1 MEIGAF
7 FEFPEERGGGEAFVH
22 HEIGEAS
29 GVEIESGVRSGGGD
43 DIDALE
49 LNGWG
54 VPVAGIFGEANAI
67 EGAPFFEEESAIT
80 DEVSG
85 FARPIGEVFGG
96 GTMDGEESGEGA
108 EIEEEGGRI
117 FESDLEGEGVE
128 GADADRGEVRGFAF
142 AEVFGALDV
151 IELVSVFGSGGGEEG
166 ASPGEEEIGGG
177 DGVAIAPD
185 GIFAEEE
192 SVGEAIWGDRPAFG
206 DAWLGD
212 AVAIEL
218 G

>member
-1 MEIGAF
+1 
-7 FEFPEERGGGEAFVH
+7 
-22 HEIGEAS
+22 
-29 GVEIESGVRSGGGD
+29 
-43 DIDALE
+43 
-49 LNGWG
+49 
-54 VPVAGIFGEANAI
+54 
-67 EGAPFFEEESAIT
+67 
-80 DEVSG
+80 
-85 FARPIGEVFGG
+85 
-96 GTMDGEESGEGA
+96 MDGEEGGEGA

-128 GADADRGEVRGFAF
+128 GADADGGEVGGFAF

-151 IELVSVFGSGGGEEG
+151 IELVSVFGSGGGEES

-185 GIFAEEE
+185 GIFAEEK

-212 AVAIEL
+212 AFAIEL